1 MRCGKRG
8 RYEEIYKNKGVSPMK
23 RLLTILLIPL
33 LLVHF
38 WIYSI
43 YPALAF
49 ADDKVT
55 NFQPVTAAPNPVET
69 SQAPKKGISKW
80 WYALI
85 LAAAGGAAA
94 AAGGGGGG
102 GGGNGG
108 SSSGTS
114 TVTW

>member
-1 MRCGKRG
+1 MRTILGTK
-8 RYEEIYKNKGVSPMK
+8 EQPMK
-23 RLLTILLIPL
+23 PIYRLLTIFLIPL

-38 WIYSI
+38 LIYSI
-43 YPALAF
+43 GPAVAYADEKITTF
-49 ADDKVT
+49 A
-55 NFQPVTAAPNPVET
+55 PVTAEPQPVES

-102 GGGNGG
+102 DNGGGG
-108 SSSGTS
+108 STSGTS

>member
-1 MRCGKRG
+1 MRTILGTK
-8 RYEEIYKNKGVSPMK
+8 EQPMK
-23 RLLTILLIPL
+23 PIYRLLTIFLIPL
-33 LLVHF
+33 LLVHL

-43 YPALAF
+43 STAVAF
-49 ADDKVT
+49 ADEKVT
-55 NFQPVTAAPNPVET
+55 TFAPVTAEPKPVEI

-102 GGGNGG
+102 GGNSGSGG